1 MSASAGDSGLNS
13 KKRSSFKIADVV
25 ATRSLLQNNESKQ
38 IRDYELLSY
47 ISNNKGKFRVDS
59 YVKTYL

>member
-1 MSASAGDSGLNS
+1 VSASAGDSGLNS

-25 ATRSLLQNNESKQ
+25 ATRSLLQKNESKQ

-47 ISNNKGKFRVDS
+47 ILTIKESS
-59 YVKTYL
+59 ELIHM

>member
-1 MSASAGDSGLNS
+1 MSAGDSGLNS
-13 KKRSSFKIADVV
+13 KKRLSFKIADVV

-47 ISNNKGKFRVDS
+47 ILTIKESS
-59 YVKTYL
+59 ELIHM